1 MPVSVHRFEKKKR
14 NITLL
19 KSTTSQ
25 RSSSRNVLDK
35 CIGNTLSQ
43 KQKGVTI
50 AADILY
56 LILTGMEDQIECLE
70 AKCDLNESES

>member
-1 MPVSVHRFEKKKR
+1 MPVSVHRFEKKNR
-14 NITLL
+14 NILL

-25 RSSSRNVLDK
+25 WSSSWNVLDK
-35 CIGNTLSQ
+35 SIGNILSQ

-56 LILTGMEDQIECLE
+56 LILTGMED
-70 AKCDLNESES
+70 